1 MTDQVKKL
9 IDELPK
15 HYYQCDKCNGDGY
28 LEDCW
33 GDCPNCHGAGTIAD
47 KCVFIEDVIA
57 LVEKL
62 TGWTKVEDGLPEYNK
77 AVNVRFE
84 NFVVCEIIECT
95 AKLEN
100 VTRHNCENS
109 PKNQRWFVFPSS
121 GHELTGRVTEWK
133 PIIL

>member
-1 MTDQVKKL
+1 MTDQAQKL

-15 HYYQCDKCNGDGY
+15 HYYECDKCNGDGY

-62 TGWTKVEDGLPEYNK
+62 TGWTKVEDGLPEIGKHKLSQLY
-77 AVNVRFE
+77 NVRNKDGELLDIAGF
-84 NFVVCEIIECT
+84 
-95 AKLEN
+95 
-100 VTRHNCENS
+100 S
-109 PKNQRWFVFPSS
+109 QQS
-121 GHELTGRVTEWK
+121 GKWIFTNLKVSEWK
-133 PIIL
+133 PIF